1 MSATG
6 ARWLLSLR
14 KVAGAWQTIG
24 ASTSARRAAST
35 GSSISTRPSGV
46 SHAASAKPATST
58 GRRPPLRGCGLRR
71 SDIFV
76 LGLFAC
82 PVIAQ
87 SSAQRNRWRSGAA
100 SRSPAG
106 PKIGPDR
113 PGVSYND
120 GTQRLER
127 MTRTCG
133 PIIYRRE
140 GDPMGW
146 RAPVPANEAERLAA
160 VKSYQLIDTAPEIAY
175 DEITELAAQICQCPV
190 AVIGLIDESRDW
202 KKSAYGFPPDMC
214 TSPREMSIC

>member
-58 GRRPPLRGCGLRR
+58 GRELPLRGCGLRR

-82 PVIAQ
+82 SVIAQ
-87 SSAQRNRWRSGAA
+87 SAAQRNRTTP
-100 SRSPAG
+100 RSPAD
-106 PKIGPDR
+106 PKIGADR
-113 PGVSYND
+113 RRLGYND
-120 GTQRLER
+120 ETPCREPL
-127 MTRTCG
+127 TRVCG
-133 PIIYRRE
+133 PPPNGRR
-140 GDPMGW
+140 GGHDGMDSTDSSQRD
-146 RAPVPANEAERLAA
+146 RASCGGQELPTHRYCARDRL
-160 VKSYQLIDTAPEIAY
+160 
-175 DEITELAAQICQCPV
+175 
-190 AVIGLIDESRDW
+190 
-202 KKSAYGFPPDMC
+202 
-214 TSPREMSIC
+214 